1 MPAIGFCDANSAK
14 LAPGQ
19 TYRQPDETMPPTKN
33 LTCPCAVCGVSIDFP
48 AERIGQT
55 AQCPHCG
62 SETDLLL
69 AAPPEQPPATRR
81 LLVWTLT
88 GILILLFGLAAA
100 IFALN
105 RAEKWAAWQK
115 EKAGEPAKP

>member
-1 MPAIGFCDANSAK
+1 MPS
-14 LAPGQ
+14 
-19 TYRQPDETMPPTKN
+19 TKN
-33 LTCPCAVCGVSIDFP
+33 LTCPCAACGVSIYFP

-62 SETDLLL
+62 KETELRL
-69 AAPPEQPPATRR
+69 AAPPPEPPESRR
-81 LLVWTLT
+81 LLVWTIT

-105 RAEKWAAWQK
+105 RAEKWAAAQK
-115 EKAGEPAKP
+115 EKAGQPAKP